1 MSDEFETHDAECA
14 MVLAHVQEFLDNEL
28 DSATEDAVRA
38 HIAICEPC
46 LDQAEVWMAVRTLV
60 KRACAPEAAPET
72 LVERVT
78 FKVSSHRIQKRA

>member
-1 MSDEFETHDAECA
+1 MSDQHEQECA

-46 LDQAEVWMAVRTLV
+46 LDQAEVWTAVRTLV
-60 KRACAPEAAPET
+60 KRACGPTDAPET
-72 LVERVT
+72 LVSRISLR
-78 FKVSSHRIQKRA
+78 VSSMRIERLG